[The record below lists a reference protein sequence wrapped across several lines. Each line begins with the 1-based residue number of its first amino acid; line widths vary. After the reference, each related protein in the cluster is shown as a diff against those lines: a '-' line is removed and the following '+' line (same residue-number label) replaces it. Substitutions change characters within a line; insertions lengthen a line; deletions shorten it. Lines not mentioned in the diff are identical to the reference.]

1 VAHLRIRRDCS
12 QCSRGGECPMA
23 LLAQTSAPRPPA
35 QLNVWHQVYK
45 RGEALFRVGEPFRS
59 IGILRSGAVK
69 TYLQRDDGSEQVLA
83 FLLPGDILGLDA
95 IAAGQHMRNA
105 VALDTT
111 SACLVPY
118 DGVDE
123 ISNRFPAL
131 RREMMRQMSLGL
143 VRDAQVHMLLTMRT
157 ADQRLAAF
165 LLDLSN
171 WYRNHGF
178 SAREFQL
185 PMPRADIANYLN
197 IKPETLS
204 RALTRMQNDGLIRA
218 ERRRLLILDP
228 DALRTMAGESLPPEA
243 WRAVRKQV
251 Q

>member
-1 VAHLRIRRDCS
+1 
-12 QCSRGGECPMA
+12 MA
-23 LLAQTSAPRPPA
+23 LLAQTPSPRPPA

-69 TYLQRDDGSEQVLA
+69 TFLQRDDGSEQVLD

-95 IAAGQHMRNA
+95 IAAGQYMRNA

-118 DGVDE
+118 EGVDE
-123 ISNRFPAL
+123 ISSHFPAL

-143 VRDAQVHMLLTMRT
+143 VRDARVHMLLTMRT

-165 LLDLSN
+165 LLDLSR
-171 WYRNHGF
+171 WYRAHGF

-204 RALTRMQNDGLIRA
+204 RALTRMQNDGLIHV

-228 DALRTMAGESLPPEA
+228 EALRATAGETIRPETWQSA
-243 WRAVRKQV
+243 REQV

>member
-1 VAHLRIRRDCS
+1 
-12 QCSRGGECPMA
+12 MA
-23 LLAQTSAPRPPA
+23 LLAQPAAPQPSA

-59 IGILRSGAVK
+59 LGILRSGAVK
-69 TYLQRDDGSEQVLA
+69 TFLQRDDGSEQVLD

-118 DGVDE
+118 DGIDE
-123 ISNRFPAL
+123 IASRYPAL

-143 VRDAQVHMLLTMRT
+143 VRDARVHMLLTMRT

-165 LLDLSN
+165 LLDLSD
-171 WYRNHGF
+171 WYSAHGF
-178 SAREFQL
+178 SAREFHL

-204 RALTRMQNDGLIRA
+204 RALTRMQNDGLIHA
-218 ERRRLLILDP
+218 ERRRLRILDP
-228 DALRTMAGESLPPEA
+228 EALRARTGEPNSADP
-243 WRAVRKQV
+243 WRAPRKQV

>member
-1 VAHLRIRRDCS
+1 
-12 QCSRGGECPMA
+12 MA
-23 LLAQTSAPRPPA
+23 LLAETPSLPPGA
-35 QLNVWHQVYK
+35 QLQVWHQVYK
-45 RGEALFRVGEPFRS
+45 RGEALFRVGEAFVS

-69 TYLQRDDGSEQVLA
+69 TYLQREDGSEQVLS
-83 FLLPGDILGLDA
+83 FLMPGDILGLDA
-95 IAAGQHMRNA
+95 IASGRHMRNA

-111 SACLVPY
+111 SACMVPFE
-118 DGVDE
+118 GIDE
-123 ISNRFPAL
+123 LCNTMPAL

-143 VRDAQVHMLLTMRT
+143 VRDARIHMLLTMRT

-165 LLDLSN
+165 LLDLSR
-171 WYRNHGF
+171 WFGARGF

-204 RALTRMQNDGLIRA
+204 RALTRMQNEGLIRA

-228 DALRTMAGESLPPEA
+228 GKLQAAADETSDPAEWAMP
-243 WRAVRKQV
+243 RKHV